1 MPASQP
7 LDHGVLFGVLAVQL
21 DFITHPQLS
30 EAMSEFLRDKSQSLS
45 ALLVQR
51 NVISVD
57 DEKLI
62 QALVQRHLARHNHD
76 PSVSLPPRSQTTT

>member
-30 EAMSEFLRDKSQSLS
+30 EAMSEFLRDKSQSLG
-45 ALLVQR
+45 ALSCPAKCDLR
-51 NVISVD
+51 
-57 DEKLI
+57 
-62 QALVQRHLARHNHD
+62 R
-76 PSVSLPPRSQTTT
+76 